1 MNGTGGIRKNG
12 TVEMNGNG
20 SNMKK
25 NPSNAGGKKPKER
38 ILLGTA
44 FKTGWEVEQL

>member
-20 SNMKK
+20 SNKKK
-25 NPSNAGGKKPKER
+25 NPSNAVVLWLELTGDGG
-38 ILLGTA
+38 L
-44 FKTGWEVEQL
+44 